1 MDSAEGIISVMS
13 QAGLEPSADT
23 YTTLLCGY
31 AKKGDIESI
40 KKTLTDCETKDV
52 FLLDKDYLDIVYA
65 LGINGHNDY
74 IPVILEKVRKAIGY
88 NQDAINLIYRL
99 INKGCEDSA
108 YLVLLSM
115 PRIQNDD
122 GTLRPT
128 GGFFIKQLVKANRPV
143 EKVLEFCNKLESED
157 MHPRALITAT
167 EISLNLGNE
176 VVAYALLRE
185 LQNRKQPVRQHYF
198 WPLLVAKAKEDPTG
212 DKVVSVLEE
221 MVKFGINP
229 SQETIRDYVLP
240 NLKGSSSD
248 ILAKLRLANISLG
261 SAASSLVHALLL
273 RGEVDEAAVIASR
286 VKAYYH
292 PDMLKRPLTNAFYRN
307 MSLDSYI
314 KILRA
319 IHDNLGRAEIVT
331 HEEKTSSDVVGS
343 FILDL
348 ASHPGKFSEVIESVL
363 GELVNQGKLDYQF
376 FLSIN
381 CVGYSTIRD

>member
-157 MHPRALITAT
+157 MHHRALITAT